1 MVWSGV
7 RADDEVHAQSALFF
21 ARDEQNEWNISNQ
34 APEFWE
40 SVQDGICALA
50 LRAVL
55 RCWIDRARY
64 LGLDPRGK
72 YPHRCPLL

>member
-1 MVWSGV
+1 
-7 RADDEVHAQSALFF
+7 
-21 ARDEQNEWNISNQ
+21 
-34 APEFWE
+34 
-40 SVQDGICALA
+40 
-50 LRAVL
+50 VL